1 MKEIRGTYNTSR
13 QIKFETSVLKSY
25 LYDYSCGYVVA
36 KETITVPSTG
46 AAPSSNNKNKEVVFK
61 SYAPFIDYI
70 SEISNTQ
77 IDNAKD
83 IDVVM
88 SINNLIEYSAMFMT
102 IL

>member
-1 MKEIRGTYNTSR
+1 M
-13 QIKFETSVLKSY
+13 SY

-46 AAPSSNNKNKEVVFK
+46 AAPSSINKNKEVVFK

-83 IDVVM
+83 IDVEM